1 MSEKVKPSFVY
12 CPRVIRLSERI
23 WVVLP
28 AGGRGSRFGSSLPKQ
43 YRNVAGMAVLDHV
56 LARFLAVS
64 DFAGIVVSIAEGDL
78 RFMDLYHA
86 TDSRVAAIVGGV
98 ERQDSVHAGLSWL
111 AAQGAADSDWVFVHD
126 AARPLLTENE
136 LHALLEAVRHPECP
150 GCVLGVPAADT
161 LKRADRLSYCPDV
174 TDTQVSETLD
184 RSGLWHA
191 MTPQVFR
198 LRPLLEALDAM
209 HDALKTVTD
218 ESQAM
223 EAAGVLPWLIRGRR
237 SNIKLTYP
245 EDFELIES
253 VLTQRMEDST

>member
-1 MSEKVKPSFVY
+1 MQ
-12 CPRVIRLSERI
+12 LSERV

-28 AGGRGSRFGSSLPKQ
+28 AGGRGSRFGSSAPKQ

-56 LARFLAVS
+56 LARFLALP
-64 DFAGIVVSIAEGDL
+64 DFAGVVVSIAEGDA

-86 TDSRVAAIVGGV
+86 TDSRVSAIVGGL

-136 LHALLEAVRHPECP
+136 LHALIEAVRHPECP

-161 LKRADRLSYCPDV
+161 LKRADVGADCPDV
-174 TDTQVSETLD
+174 TDSQVAQTLD

-198 LRPLLEALDAM
+198 LRPLLNALDAVC
-209 HDALKTVTD
+209 AAEKTVTD

-223 EAAGVLPWLIRGRR
+223 EAAGVQPWLIRGRR

-245 EDFELIES
+245 EDFELIEA